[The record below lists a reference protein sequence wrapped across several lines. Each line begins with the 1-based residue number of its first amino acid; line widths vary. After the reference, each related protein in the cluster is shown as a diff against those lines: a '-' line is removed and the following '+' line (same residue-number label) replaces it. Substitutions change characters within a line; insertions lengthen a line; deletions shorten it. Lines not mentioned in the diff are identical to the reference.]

1 VILDIVFVMLMFIGS
16 TIFAIHPLISYD
28 LEKNTDLDDKQSLLR
43 EKSILYKQIK
53 ELEMDYDLG
62 NISKEDFEKTR
73 LKLKKEVSQIFE
85 KLSQD

>member
-1 VILDIVFVMLMFIGS
+1 MNEKQGELDS
-16 TIFAIHPLISYD
+16 TL
-28 LEKNTDLDDKQSLLR
+28 SLQR

-62 NISKEDFEKTR
+62 NITKKDFENTR
-73 LKLKKEVSQIFE
+73 LYFKKEVSQIFE